1 MNPPIY
7 FRMGELAA
15 FALVC
20 MWILERFTD
29 WRRKP

>member
-1 MNPPIY
+1 MNFI
-7 FRMGELAA
+7 FRASELAA

-20 MWILERFTD
+20 MWLLENFTD